1 MSLGRELDAG
11 LAPGPVRVDRDGA
24 AAEVDVD
31 DVDRLGVRVRRVR
44 VAGAS
49 AAGIRAHVDRLPEA
63 LRVLP
68 ERIVPVEVAPT
79 LGGAVLRSDPAEV
92 RDREYFE
99 VRTDGRA
106 VDVERV
112 RSTDA
117 GRSSV
122 GFTLT
127 REQLRRLVDAL
138 EGSFGDNGGDV
149 LRP

>member
-1 MSLGRELDAG
+1 MSLGRQLDVG
-11 LAPGPVRVDRDGA
+11 LAPGPVRSEREGA
-24 AAEVDVD
+24 TAEVDVE
-31 DVDRLGVRVRRVR
+31 DVDRLGVRVRSLRVT
-44 VAGAS
+44 GAS
-49 AAGIRAHVDRLPEA
+49 PVGIRAHTDRLPDA

-68 ERIVPVEVAPT
+68 DRVVPVEVAPT
-79 LGGAVLRSDPAEV
+79 LGGAVLRSHPAQV

-112 RSTDA
+112 RSGDA
-117 GRSSV
+117 GREAI

-127 REQLRRLVDAL
+127 REQLRRLVDDL
-138 EGSFGDNGGDV
+138 EGSFEDTGRHA